1 MNFYKNG
8 EPNIFQSLY
17 RFYFHHL
24 NLYRFIKAGN
34 KETLPVGV
42 FVKRRQM
49 VLLTLKQ
56 LMELKKVCIKDT
68 DTRVIL
74 HMKGYISEQA
84 SHK

>member
-1 MNFYKNG
+1 M
-8 EPNIFQSLY
+8 PISILL
-17 RFYFHHL
+17 HL

-74 HMKGYISEQA
+74 HMKFNQGNFILIRG
-84 SHK
+84 